1 MPNLLAKPEKI
12 LAKLVDIQQMVA
24 NAILIFMMAII
35 TFDVIGR
42 NLFNSPLKGTYEL
55 TELSSALLVFF
66 ALAITHRVGDHITID
81 FLTDRFTERNRNRI
95 FGVIEIM
102 IAVVLFSMAKH
113 ILDNGIRMME
123 RNATT
128 TDLALPVHPFIF
140 IIAFTI
146 LVFMLTAI
154 FKAIAYFR
162 LAVNNE

>member
-81 FLTDRFTERNRNRI
+81 FLSDRFTERNRNRI

-102 IAVVLFSMAKH
+102 IAVVLFSRAKH

-140 IIAFTI
+140 IITFTI

-154 FKAIAYFR
+154 F
-162 LAVNNE
+162 

>member
-140 IIAFTI
+140 IITFTI

-162 LAVNNE
+162 LAVNSE

>member
-1 MPNLLAKPEKI
+1 
-12 LAKLVDIQQMVA
+12 
-24 NAILIFMMAII
+24 MAII

-66 ALAITHRVGDHITID
+66 ALAITHRLGDHITID

-95 FGVIEIM
+95 FGVIEII
-102 IAVVLFSMAKH
+102 IAVVLFSMARH
-113 ILDNGIRMME
+113 MFDNGLRMME

-146 LVFMLTAI
+146 IVFMLTAI

>member
-66 ALAITHRVGDHITID
+66 ALAITHRVGDHITVD